1 MKHIKRLLAAALTLG
16 MTLLSLTAC
25 DSGGDTA
32 SDRQHEEQTADAA
45 PSANGA
51 EYEPVN
57 FVLGH
62 VGAASDVNL
71 LQRFAEK
78 FKNDVEEKSH
88 GQVTIEIHP
97 GGELGGERDL
107 VEGVQLGTIDM
118 ALSSSNVLG
127 NFVSDVFAFDFP
139 FLFKDEAHAARVFDG
154 DIGKEMRQK
163 VIAASGINVLVWP
176 SNGARQMMNSKR
188 PVTKAADLKGIKI
201 RTAENKIHM
210 ALFSA
215 LGAAPTPIG
224 APELYT
230 SLQQGVV
237 DAMEGTLTWI
247 VPAKYYEVQPYVSM
261 TSHLYAP
268 SILAM
273 NDDSF
278 QALPENTRTLLQEC
292 AETARDY
299 QRDYVTNAD
308 EDMIKILEEN
318 GIQVTRAED
327 IDRQS
332 FVAAT
337 QVVYD
342 ELGADYKEI
351 IDRIKALENE

>member
-1 MKHIKRLLAAALTLG
+1 MKHIKRLIAAALTLG

-25 DSGGDTA
+25 DS
-32 SDRQHEEQTADAA
+32 
-45 PSANGA
+45 GA

-154 DIGKEMRQK
+154 DIGQEMRQK
-163 VIAASGINVLVWP
+163 VIAGHQRFGLAIQRRASDHEQQAAGHKGRRPKGNQDPHGGKQDPYGVVFR
-176 SNGARQMMNSKR
+176 ARRRSHSDR
-188 PVTKAADLKGIKI
+188 RARALYFFAAGRCRRHGRDADLD
-201 RTAENKIHM
+201 RT
-210 ALFSA
+210 
-215 LGAAPTPIG
+215 G
-224 APELYT
+224 
-230 SLQQGVV
+230 
-237 DAMEGTLTWI
+237 
-247 VPAKYYEVQPYVSM
+247 
-261 TSHLYAP
+261 
-268 SILAM
+268 
-273 NDDSF
+273 
-278 QALPENTRTLLQEC
+278 
-292 AETARDY
+292 
-299 QRDYVTNAD
+299 
-308 EDMIKILEEN
+308 
-318 GIQVTRAED
+318 QV
-327 IDRQS
+327 
-332 FVAAT
+332 
-337 QVVYD
+337 
-342 ELGADYKEI
+342 L
-351 IDRIKALENE
+351 